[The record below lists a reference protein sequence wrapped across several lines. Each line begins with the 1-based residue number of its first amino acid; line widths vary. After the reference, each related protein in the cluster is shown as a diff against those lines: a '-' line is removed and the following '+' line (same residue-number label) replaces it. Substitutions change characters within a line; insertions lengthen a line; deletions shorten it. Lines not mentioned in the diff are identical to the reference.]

1 MKALVERESESL
13 KDAIRGNV
21 HSFEQRSKPD
31 GNEYY
36 TKKQW
41 QQLL

>member
-1 MKALVERESESL
+1 MKALVVMESESL
-13 KDAIRGNV
+13 KDAIRGN
-21 HSFEQRSKPD
+21 SFEQRSKPD

-41 QQLL
+41 Q